1 MATSSLP
8 AAGQRPAA
16 TWSGTSLVLTS
27 ERGVEV
33 RVDFEDWVGS
43 SRLIADL
50 AGALEKTAGPLGVW
64 RSERT
69 MISALP
75 HLKALARWC
84 SDYWARQGA
93 QDIHVLGLAELTPA
107 LWNEFR
113 LDAAASLA
121 PVSAGWRTRIPR
133 TLLLDQP
140 ALPEP
145 LRRHLA
151 VQRGTRN
158 IGSRRVD
165 APVQESY
172 TAEQMTQIEGRA
184 RGVVNAAYL
193 RIKPNMQLLSGE
205 SAETGAG
212 NEPSVSVTR
221 VAALR
226 ALIEHGTPS
235 SPAEYRALDA
245 AVRYE
250 RSTSV
255 SLSDPVARRAL
266 FLTHSEAVAAAVLLT
281 CRRGYNITTLMRLGR
296 PSSAAGAGSG
306 REVFTANSDKPR
318 RGAGRRYFQSV
329 LADTGADSDGWWVSR
344 LRLITEPARERL
356 GVLGLPNDPWLIWAG
371 RQGRTS
377 RAQGFLTWGDRA
389 LAFRAGLLDDW
400 WPAEAGSLTFQKLHR
415 SYQTVSQKTPTH
427 NTRSTHLRSY
437 RYLDNAT
444 RSAARAAASAA
455 MEEAVQHAHE
465 HVRLQ
470 LLDDDDVTDP
480 QNDTVLGS
488 CRDFAHHPDT
498 GGVCEADFFACLS
511 CLNAVAAPRHHRR
524 LVLAHDTLDVMR
536 GSISAAEFERKFSLP
551 WMRLVGLLAQFSGA
565 ELRAARSMI
574 TDLDREVFR
583 ALLNGRLQPS
593 SPSS

>member
-1 MATSSLP
+1 MATSNLP
-8 AAGQRPAA
+8 APGQHPAPM
-16 TWSGTSLVLTS
+16 WSGTTLVLTS

-33 RVDFEDWVGS
+33 RVYFGDWVGS
-43 SRLIADL
+43 RRLISDL

-69 MISALP
+69 MTSALP

-93 QDIHVLGLAELTPA
+93 EDIHVLGLAELTPA
-107 LWNEFR
+107 LWNDFR
-113 LDAAASLA
+113 LDAVASLA
-121 PVSAGWRTRIPR
+121 PVSAQWRTRIPR
-133 TLLLDQP
+133 TLLLDHP
-140 ALPEP
+140 TLPEP

-158 IGSRRVD
+158 IGSRRID
-165 APVQESY
+165 ASIQESY
-172 TAEQMTQIEGRA
+172 TAEQMTEIEGCA
-184 RGVVNAAYL
+184 RRMVNAAYL

-205 SAETGAG
+205 SSEAG
-212 NEPSVSVTR
+212 EPSASPTK

-226 ALIEHGTPS
+226 ALIEDGKPR
-235 SPAEYRALDA
+235 SPDEYRALDA
-245 AVRYE
+245 AIKHRYE

-255 SLSDPVARRAL
+255 SWSDPVARRAL

-281 CRRGYNITTLMRLGR
+281 CRQGYNITTLMQLDR
-296 PSSAAGAGSG
+296 PSSAAGVGSG
-306 REVFTANSDKPR
+306 RDVFTAKNDKPR
-318 RGAGRRYFQSV
+318 RGASRRYFQSV
-329 LADTGADSDGWWVSR
+329 LADTGTDSDGWWVSR

-356 GVLGLPNDPWLIWAG
+356 GVLGLPNDRWLIWAG
-371 RQGRTS
+371 RQGHTS
-377 RAQGFLTWGDRA
+377 RAQGFLTCGDRA
-389 LAFRAGLLDDW
+389 LAFQASLIEDW
-400 WPAEAGSLTFQKLHR
+400 WPAETGSLTFQKLHR

-437 RYLDNAT
+437 RYLDSAT

-455 MEEAVQHAHE
+455 LEEAVEHTQE

-470 LLDDDDVTDP
+470 LLDGDVTDP

-488 CRDFAHHPDT
+488 CSDFAHNPDT

-536 GSISAAEFERKFSLP
+536 GSISATEFERKFSLP
-551 WMRLVGLLAQFSGA
+551 WMRLAGLLAQFSGA
-565 ELRAARSMI
+565 ELSAARSMI
-574 TDLDREVFR
+574 TDQDREVFR

-593 SPSS
+593 SQSS